1 VGKTEDTG
9 AITVDALVSQ
19 VRTMADGGVRVVL
32 DLPEGYVYEAAWLM
46 QVKQDEG
53 IVRVSVNRTDSG

>member
-1 VGKTEDTG
+1 
-9 AITVDALVSQ
+9 
-19 VRTMADGGVRVVL
+19 MADGGVRVVL

-53 IVRVSVNRTDSG
+53 IVKVSVNRTDSG

>member
-1 VGKTEDTG
+1 
-9 AITVDALVSQ
+9 
-19 VRTMADGGVRVVL
+19 MADGGVRVTL

-53 IVRVSVNRTDSG
+53 IVRVYISTIDHEQPNITNE